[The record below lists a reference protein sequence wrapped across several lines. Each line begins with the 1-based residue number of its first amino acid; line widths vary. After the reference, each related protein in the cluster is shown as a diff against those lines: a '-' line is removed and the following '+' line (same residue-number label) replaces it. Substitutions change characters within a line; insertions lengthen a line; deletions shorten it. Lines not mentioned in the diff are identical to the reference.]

1 MRSLRQFIR
10 HYTLGPV
17 LLAGASAA
25 LVWGVALLSREDLG
39 AGGVTVLL
47 AAGAISLGGAFL
59 FRLKLVGEREELER
73 TREVVHGE
81 REMIEALRRSVD
93 DDVHG
98 FEKRRKEFE
107 QRLMTYHEWM
117 EFPDLDAWSSL
128 QRVPQE
134 IDDRDRLMIAKVQE
148 AADRVLEGFRTD
160 RFSENGRF
168 EPRLL
173 VNDIAGFVAD
183 IARVYQP
190 LAREP
195 LLETSLEKLLKATN
209 HISLQLLFQLE
220 QLPFNLKDY
229 SLARAYEHFK
239 TASKL
244 HSVYRSVSPYLPYA
258 NYTWQLGRLVL
269 GANPIVTGTW
279 ILGSELIRRTG
290 FKVSKVYMDRY
301 TLKLTGEAI
310 RVVANEAAMIFDD
323 HFRYRDASWI
333 YGLELVEMVHF
344 FPLSRETLQV
354 ALCEIG
360 NLPLRNSYDRIFLYR
375 CLALGRS
382 PQPQSFV
389 KASALTIDQRREIAE
404 RLERF
409 FRHHLHGRR
418 AERVTEWSAA
428 AGERLGLALQVGA
441 PQGGGESLE
450 AVSDALASL
459 SSFLF
464 GVKETPVELA
474 GPLLEGTRIASLLD
488 EETRRRLI
496 DSLLAAPAMFFD
508 YPNLDPENPLVAI
521 YFGDLAALET
531 RDRPADLQG
540 LWAIREAADYFR
552 LDRKIFEPAVFQAY
566 GRHYAVDLLPSSP
579 EQTIPADLAMGLIR
593 TLNPGETPLFIY
605 PRAGI
610 EEAQGVLGIRL
621 PGVDLGHP
629 VRWLV
634 GTPNRL
640 FVLEVD
646 GALEPDDF
654 NRHRVIWLLQAE
666 RCASGQI
673 RMERCRGLMKS
684 GCLIRGGE
692 WTGAGIENAGDE
704 VPGLSIPDSA
714 RRQDSYFEPLRDWL
728 RRSGAVA

>member
-1 MRSLRQFIR
+1 MRSLLQLIR

-17 LLAGASAA
+17 LLAGASTL
-25 LVWGVALLSREDLG
+25 LVWGVAILCREELG
-39 AGGVTVLL
+39 SGGVSVLL
-47 AAGAISLGGAFL
+47 AAGALALGGALL
-59 FRLKLVGEREELER
+59 FRLKLTGERDELERLRAGVNGEREL
-73 TREVVHGE
+73 
-81 REMIEALRRSVD
+81 IDALRKSVD

-98 FEKRRKEFE
+98 FENRRKEFE

-117 EFPDLDAWSSL
+117 EFPKLDEWSSL
-128 QRVPQE
+128 QRAPQE

-173 VNDIAGFVAD
+173 VNDMAEFVAD
-183 IARVYQP
+183 VARVYQP
-190 LAREP
+190 QAKEP

-229 SLARAYEHFK
+229 SLARAYDHFK

-244 HSVYRSVSPYLPYA
+244 HSVYKSVSPYLPYA

-279 ILGSELIRRTG
+279 ILGSEIVRRTG

-323 HFRYRDASWI
+323 DFRYRDASWI

-382 PQPQSFV
+382 PQPQAFV
-389 KASALTIDQRREIAE
+389 KASVLTMDQRREIAE

-418 AERVTEWSAA
+418 ADRVAEWSAA
-428 AGERLGLALQVGA
+428 AGERLGMALQVGA
-441 PQGGGESLE
+441 PRSGVESEE

-474 GPLLEGTRIASLLD
+474 GPLLEGTRIASLL
-488 EETRRRLI
+488 EEPTRRRLI
-496 DSLLAAPAMFFD
+496 DALLAAPAMFFD

-521 YFGDLAALET
+521 YFGDLATLET
-531 RDRPADLQG
+531 RDRPGDLQG

-552 LDRKIFEPAVFQAY
+552 LDRKIFEPALFQAY
-566 GRHYAVDLLPSSP
+566 GRHYAVDLLPGSP
-579 EQTIPADLAMGLIR
+579 EQTISSDLAMGLIR
-593 TLNPGETPLFIY
+593 TLHPGETPLFIF

-621 PGVDLGHP
+621 PGMDMGHP

-634 GTPNRL
+634 GTPMRL

-646 GALEPDDF
+646 DVLEPDDF
-654 NRHRVIWLLQAE
+654 NRHRVIWTLHAE
-666 RCASGQI
+666 RCASGQVSL
-673 RMERCRGLMKS
+673 ERCRGLVKS

-692 WTGAGIENAGDE
+692 WTGAGIDNAGPDS
-704 VPGLSIPDSA
+704 PGLSIPDSA
-714 RRQDSYFEPLRDWL
+714 KRQDAYFDPLRDWL
-728 RRSGAVA
+728 RRTGAVA